1 MGREGLGHAPSW
13 LICSRPALGCPLPV
27 VAAFPRPG
35 RSGQLGRGHLWK
47 ECAVSIVAVLFLTA
61 AGGTLAP

>member
-1 MGREGLGHAPSW
+1 MGREGLATPSW

-27 VAAFPRPG
+27 VAAFPSPG
-35 RSGQLGRGHLWK
+35 RSGQLGRHLWK

-61 AGGTLAP
+61 AGRMLVP